1 MGIIIKP
8 IVTEKMTVLTE
19 KRNVYGFRVAPE
31 ANKIQIKKAVE
42 DLYNV
47 TVLDVNTINYSGKR
61 KSRYTKAGLISGK
74 TASFK
79 KALITLADGEVID
92 FYSNI

>member
-8 IVTEKMTVLTE
+8 IVTEKMTALTE
-19 KRNVYGFRVAPE
+19 KRNTYGFRVSPD
-31 ANKIQIKKAVE
+31 ANKIQIKQAVE
-42 DLYNV
+42 ALYNV
-47 TVLDVNTINYSGKR
+47 TVVSVNTMNYSGKL
-61 KSRYTKAGLISGK
+61 KSRNTKAGVIQGR

-79 KALITLADGEVID
+79 KALITLKAGEVID

>member
-8 IVTEKMTVLTE
+8 IVTEKMTALTE
-19 KRNVYGFRVAPE
+19 KRNTYGFRVAPS
-31 ANKIQIKKAVE
+31 ANKIQIKQAIE
-42 DLYNV
+42 ELYSV
-47 TVLDVNTINYSGKR
+47 TVVDVNTLNYSGKL
-61 KSRYTKAGLISGK
+61 KSRNTKSGVVNGR

-79 KALITLADGEVID
+79 KALITLKDGEVID

>member
-8 IVTEKMTVLTE
+8 IVTEKMTALTE
-19 KRNVYGFRVAPE
+19 KRSTYGFRVAPG

-42 DLYNV
+42 ELYNV
-47 TVLDVNTINYSGKR
+47 TVADVNTLNVTGKL
-61 KSRYTKAGLISGK
+61 KSRNTKSGIIQGRS
-74 TASFK
+74 ASYK
-79 KALITLADGEVID
+79 KALVTLKDGDIID